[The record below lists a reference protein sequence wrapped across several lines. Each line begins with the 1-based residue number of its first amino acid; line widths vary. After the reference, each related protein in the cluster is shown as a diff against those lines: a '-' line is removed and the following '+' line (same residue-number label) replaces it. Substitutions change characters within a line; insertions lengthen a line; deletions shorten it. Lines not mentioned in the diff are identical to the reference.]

1 MRFGG
6 QALEDGIRILEAR
19 AVNEGPQHEPF
30 LRVGHYGGN
39 LYIDLCDATWRA
51 VEITPN
57 NGWHVIEKP
66 PLKLLRSP
74 SMRPLREPE
83 GGSLLEEFR
92 HFFNVNDDDFML
104 VIAFLVAALRP
115 HGPYSVL
122 ALNGEQGSGK
132 SVLSRIVRSLVDP
145 SAAPIRAAPKDDRDL
160 VVSASNSWMLVYDNL
175 SSVAGWFRTRSP
187 DSPPVPALRLA
198 NCTQTK
204 MR

>member
-1 MRFGG
+1 MG
-6 QALEDGIRILEAR
+6 D
-19 AVNEGPQHEPF
+19 
-30 LRVGHYGGN
+30 YGGN

-122 ALNGEQGSGK
+122 VLNGEQGSGK

-145 SAAPIRAAPKDDRDL
+145 SAAPFVLRRRTTAIWL
-160 VVSASNSWMLVYDNL
+160 SAQVT
-175 SSVAGWFRTRSP
+175 VGCWFMTIF
-187 DSPPVPALRLA
+187 PALPGGCRRVSRLA
-198 NCTQTK
+198 SVSLCNSPTAHRQ
-204 MR
+204 R